1 MGMPCCF
8 LARNT
13 MLLFSKSNGYS
24 IMKLIIYLI
33 LAQKRG
39 KNEDYMDRCSHGHAD
54 HYGVECVQ
62 IINGTEDSPFSV
74 KKMNTY
80 HDDKYGQ
87 LRGKNQ
93 IIVIEDEKSK
103 IVHLGDLGCELLPEQ
118 KEQLMNIEVLM
129 IPVGGY
135 YTIDGKQAAKIV
147 QELNPKI
154 VIPMHY
160 RDDTKR
166 YGFDVISTVDDFTEQ
181 IGDVINLPTSQLD
194 STIDYGAQVVLLQ
207 PLNAMVL

>member
-1 MGMPCCF
+1 MKITWIGHSCF
-8 LARNT
+8 
-13 MLLFSKSNGYS
+13 KIEKNGYS
-24 IMKLIIYLI
+24 IIIDPYGDDTVPGLKPI
-33 LAQKRG
+33 REKA
-39 KNEDYMDRCSHGHAD
+39 NAVFCSHGHAD

-207 PLNAMVL
+207 PLNAMVS